1 MRRVKHKVRGQR
13 TTYNIKSVYLITTNL
28 VLLPQTVPTK
38 ATQFT

>member
-13 TTYNIKSVYLITTNL
+13 TTYNIKPVNLITTNL
-28 VLLPQTVPTK
+28 VSLPQTVPTK